1 MILINGLRA
10 IGIEFNII
18 RILHILSSEL
28 TEMLSWGYVLLYEVN
43 SFHKNLL
50 TMYNMLSVLLDP
62 GGKGREIKMNK
73 SQCLLQGVFPI

>member
-28 TEMLSWGYVLLYEVN
+28 TEMLSWGYILLCEVN

-50 TMYNMLSVLLDP
+50 TMYNMMSVLLDP
-62 GGKGREIKMNK
+62 GEGGER
-73 SQCLLQGVFPI
+73 